1 MRSPARWHRRTCR
14 PATFPSYSHETYVA
28 GVRVQ
33 KRYPIGPLPGV
44 VLMVM
49 LVSRAGTCYVG
60 ARFDTDTL
68 LLERCLQAGFDETLA
83 LSATDG

>member
-1 MRSPARWHRRTCR
+1 
-14 PATFPSYSHETYVA
+14 
-28 GVRVQ
+28 
-33 KRYPIGPLPGV
+33 
-44 VLMVM
+44 MVM

-68 LLERCLQAGFDETLA
+68 LLERCLQAGFDETFA